1 MEGVVEISDYF
12 PQAFRSHPTLLFFAY
27 FLAVYFAAYFLLFRS
42 WGPIPRA
49 FASSC
54 FTSLFHGTPAA
65 ILSLIATYPHPLR
78 SFSLPNTP
86 SQNTVI
92 EFSTAYF
99 LLDLLHYLLFF
110 PSDVLFII
118 HHIATLYV
126 LLTCR
131 YVVCHG
137 AYSILILLIL
147 AEVTSPCQN
156 TWSLAR
162 TRRDQSPSA
171 DRLVRFLSPKF
182 YTFYGLVRGV
192 IAPFYVMDLAG
203 SYWNR
208 EEGGEGVPRWAWTS
222 WVVIM
227 AVGIAVS
234 ILWVRDKW
242 SVWCKE
248 RELDSL
254 KKD

>member
-1 MEGVVEISDYF
+1 MEEVAIADYF
-12 PQAFRSHPTLLFFAY
+12 PPAFRSHPTLLFFAY
-27 FLAVYFAAYFLLFRS
+27 FLSVYFAAYSLLFRG
-42 WGPIPRA
+42 WGPVPRA
-49 FASSC
+49 FATSC
-54 FTSLFHGTPAA
+54 FTSLFHGTPAVLLA
-65 ILSLIATYPHPLR
+65 LFATYPHPPR
-78 SFSLPNTP
+78 SFSLTNTP

-110 PSDVLFII
+110 PSDVLFIL
-118 HHIATLYV
+118 HHVATLYV

-137 AYSILILLIL
+137 AYAILLLLIL

-162 TRRDQSPSA
+162 TRRAQSPSA
-171 DRLVRFLSPKF
+171 DRLVRFLSPSF
-182 YTFYGLVRGV
+182 LAFYGLVRGLV
-192 IAPFYVMDLAG
+192 APLYVMDLAA
-203 SYWNR
+203 SYWR
-208 EEGGEGVPRWAWTS
+208 GEKDGGGVPMWARTS

-227 AVGIAVS
+227 AVGIAAS
-234 ILWVRDKW
+234 MLWVRDKW

-248 RELDSL
+248 RELDSH
-254 KKD
+254 KD